1 MPLYQFELCQL
12 FQVTLAVHFSYYY
25 TFFSYYTHQKIFR
38 MWESIRSTVVPVTPP
53 RSQSLLIISTIVMV
67 VPLLVP
73 HQVKNCKISPLE
85 HAYVQT
91 IQNVPGFCIR
101 WNRIRFHIRTYIL
114 TVCTHQKF
122 FFLKDK
128 RKKKKQQLYFR
139 WKPFQHIQ

>member
-1 MPLYQFELCQL
+1 
-12 FQVTLAVHFSYYY
+12 
-25 TFFSYYTHQKIFR
+25 
-38 MWESIRSTVVPVTPP
+38 VVPVTPP

-128 RKKKKQQLYFR
+128 RKKKNNNSISGESLFNISSKSQAPYSSSVNEGTWR
-139 WKPFQHIQ
+139 ED